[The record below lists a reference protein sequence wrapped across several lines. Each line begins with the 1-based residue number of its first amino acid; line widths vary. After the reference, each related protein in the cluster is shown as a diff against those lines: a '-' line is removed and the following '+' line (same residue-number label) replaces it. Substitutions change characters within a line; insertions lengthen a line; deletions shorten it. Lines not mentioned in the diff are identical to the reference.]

1 MRKFLSE
8 QFVANV
14 ALPEEFRET
23 FTSFFK
29 KYQTSLMSESVPVGL
44 TALFN
49 MSTHNQLGIF
59 NLSDISYLSLPSA
72 YKLMNLDSDDR
83 QLLTET
89 YKAMYPDKHIRADM
103 VSEVCRKYSSVTLAG
118 EKIGS
123 RLECRSLRSARVM
136 ASWAD
141 QDGQVN
147 PTAAIRPG
155 FVKFIFTNTIRFENN
170 QYKKHVFACTEWYK
184 EDSQREL
191 YRRPVEIWKLKS
203 FNQPGPAVFIPVQR
217 VYWKFAAAHITMNR
231 RTEKLI
237 VCPIQRTF
245 C

>member
-1 MRKFLSE
+1 
-8 QFVANV
+8 
-14 ALPEEFRET
+14 
-23 FTSFFK
+23 
-29 KYQTSLMSESVPVGL
+29 
-44 TALFN
+44 
-49 MSTHNQLGIF
+49 MSTHYQIVIF
-59 NLSDISYLSLPSA
+59 DWSDISYLSLPSA

-103 VSEVCRKYSSVTLAG
+103 VSVVCRKYSSVTLAG

-155 FVKFIFTNTIRFENN
+155 FVKLSLRTLSDLKTISTRSMYLHVLNGTRRIHKGNFIVALLRSGTLRVSTHLDLQFLF
-170 QYKKHVFACTEWYK
+170 
-184 EDSQREL
+184 L
-191 YRRPVEIWKLKS
+191 YRGCTASLLL
-203 FNQPGPAVFIPVQR
+203 
-217 VYWKFAAAHITMNR
+217 
-231 RTEKLI
+231 LI
-237 VCPIQRTF
+237 
-245 C
+245 